1 MATAAQLVAGCD
13 AAIRSSLASKASS
26 SSHNITAC
34 LLEVRITHPE
44 TESTLVCER
53 TINLRR
59 GTVGEAYTRFRIR
72 GGRLEQC
79 WAPLERR
86 WLSLKHMDRQ
96 WTLIGEPTPNVASNV
111 HVVPINRDNDALCQS
126 PRLGASN
133 SLPVFLAHHAGAWLD
148 PQPRLKKWMDTLA
161 NAQDPRGVLLGVWD
175 EYMRANAASH
185 PHPIVRGHSMAKS
198 FTTIHQA
205 YGVRKR
211 VPAPP
216 SGGRC
221 DEQGSV
227 FHIHPIGQRRNDPSL
242 PRVQSRFAEPAS
254 SSSSASSSFSSPPQS
269 PEEPAADA
277 CLARAS
283 KSCENAASLRLLV
296 GVVSHGRGLMR
307 RGVPI
312 LRTWGRTMPTHVLIE
327 HSNVAIDSLRSAGCT
342 RWNTSSVV
350 DDEHL
355 NETRWSC
362 HHAASYGTLDN
373 EAPPPLLWQPKHP
386 HESHALLIKGCEG
399 TERQGCCRVTRWL
412 MASVLP
418 NRLTSPNT
426 PLHFD
431 WLLIVDDDVFVRPD
445 IKCVLQH
452 FIPSKPLFLPAKH
465 AHNVTMTKGCEDE
478 LSTVGRKNLTHLR
491 DCHTISLCGE
501 AGPLYK
507 RTTRLALPAGY
518 GALSSGFVELLA
530 QPHFVE
536 RLKEQ
541 CTQSMW
547 FYDLAIAFSSW
558 ALGVDLS
565 PALDW
570 TWRNTNSWLG
580 GQRYLWSDGSVI
592 NHKVNGEYDHVELL
606 HQCADRDGGGGGG
619 NGGGNGRRRRQKS
632 LVTAPL
638 RSPETD
644 LLMPFVRMKVPQTAY
659 AELIRNAT
667 AVLEGRRD
675 GRPYRIPSLT
685 ASEGPLWSCNW
696 ALIATG
702 GFERVPQRQ
711 PPTRKYTK
719 QQQRAAS
726 AAKLRKI
733 LGR

>member
-1 MATAAQLVAGCD
+1 
-13 AAIRSSLASKASS
+13 
-26 SSHNITAC
+26 
-34 LLEVRITHPE
+34 
-44 TESTLVCER
+44 
-53 TINLRR
+53 
-59 GTVGEAYTRFRIR
+59 
-72 GGRLEQC
+72 
-79 WAPLERR
+79 
-86 WLSLKHMDRQ
+86 
-96 WTLIGEPTPNVASNV
+96 
-111 HVVPINRDNDALCQS
+111 
-126 PRLGASN
+126 
-133 SLPVFLAHHAGAWLD
+133 
-148 PQPRLKKWMDTLA
+148 
-161 NAQDPRGVLLGVWD
+161 
-175 EYMRANAASH
+175 
-185 PHPIVRGHSMAKS
+185 
-198 FTTIHQA
+198 
-205 YGVRKR
+205 
-211 VPAPP
+211 
-216 SGGRC
+216 
-221 DEQGSV
+221 
-227 FHIHPIGQRRNDPSL
+227 
-242 PRVQSRFAEPAS
+242 
-254 SSSSASSSFSSPPQS
+254 
-269 PEEPAADA
+269 
-277 CLARAS
+277 
-283 KSCENAASLRLLV
+283 
-296 GVVSHGRGLMR
+296 MR

-342 RWNTSSVV
+342 RWNISSVV

-501 AGPLYK
+501 AALYK
-507 RTTRLALPAGY
+507 RTTRVLPAGY
-518 GALSSGFVELLA
+518 ASVSSAARATSL
-530 QPHFVE
+530 VE

-675 GRPYRIPSLT
+675 GRLTGYRRLPRQKALFGAAIGRSL
-685 ASEGPLWSCNW
+685 
-696 ALIATG
+696 
-702 GFERVPQRQ
+702 R
-711 PPTRKYTK
+711 
-719 QQQRAAS
+719 RAA
-726 AAKLRKI
+726 LRGCPSVSRQRESI
-733 LGR
+733 RSSSSEQRVRPSCERS

>member
-44 TESTLVCER
+44 TESTLVCEHNKPAAR
-53 TINLRR
+53 HRRR
-59 GTVGEAYTRFRIR
+59 GLHALPNTRRPAR
-72 GGRLEQC
+72 AMLGAARAPMAQPQAHGPAVDAHRRADAECREQC
-79 WAPLERR
+79 ARR
-86 WLSLKHMDRQ
+86 ANQSRQ
-96 WTLIGEPTPNVASNV
+96 WP
-111 HVVPINRDNDALCQS
+111 LCQS
-126 PRLGASN
+126 PKHGASN

-148 PQPRLKKWMDTLA
+148 PQPRLNKWMDTLA

-185 PHPIVRGHSMAKS
+185 LHPIVRGHSMAKS

-254 SSSSASSSFSSPPQS
+254 SSSSASSSFSLTATIAR
-269 PEEPAADA
+269 EPAADA